1 MQTKIKRPTKP
12 NVRFPVV
19 WSWAVQQIV
28 ADSSW
33 LAFSGMLEEKHGI
46 LKGFE
51 YLSADVAFKELL
63 YSGQDPA
70 LTKEYY
76 ERTLF
81 FIGKAIPGDGASY
94 KGLPV
99 DRAESRLNMW
109 LNLYDN

>member
-1 MQTKIKRPTKP
+1 MGKKIKQPAKP
-12 NVRFPVV
+12 NVRLPTV

-33 LAFSGMLEEKHGI
+33 QAFSDMLEEKYGI
-46 LKGFE
+46 LKGFA
-51 YLSADVAFKELL
+51 YLSADVAFKDLL
-63 YSGQDPA
+63 YSGQDPV

-81 FIGKAIPGDGASY
+81 FIAKAIPGDGASY

-99 DRAESRLNMW
+99 DRAESRLRMW
-109 LNLYDN
+109 LDLYDN